1 MNPNKTL
8 NLVLANMPQMEE
20 LDLRQNQKNILSFL
34 EEQKAPILA
43 KTISERMK
51 LDYNTT
57 RARLSEL
64 MAMGY
69 IEQPNKHKPSIG
81 SLSDKGTSN
90 YIPGAPV
97 CGYSIVKQG
106 Q

>member
-1 MNPNKTL
+1 MKPNKTL
-8 NLVLANMPQMEE
+8 DLVLANMRQLEE
-20 LDLRQNQKNILSFL
+20 IELSTNQRNILSFL
-34 EEQKAPILA
+34 EEQRKPVLA
-43 KTISERMK
+43 KTISERMRI
-51 LDYNTT
+51 DYNTT

-64 MAMGY
+64 MSMGY
-69 IEQPNKHKPSIG
+69 IEQPNKIKPSIG

-97 CGYSIVKQG
+97 CGYSILRQ